1 MNSGLISVYSRKLFA
16 PAAFLEINA
25 EIHSAFNKWLQFDE
39 SNFSHFTSVIKCGM
53 YFRKED
59 SLIPFS
65 HLDHLCARNKFRF
78 NSTSVYSAIN
88 KLKAELNFRKR
99 EISLPSG
106 CRDKR
111 LMAVLIPFWREN
123 QNIQDAN
130 QSAAMK

>member
-1 MNSGLISVYSRKLFA
+1 
-16 PAAFLEINA
+16 
-25 EIHSAFNKWLQFDE
+25 
-39 SNFSHFTSVIKCGM
+39 M

-59 SLIPFS
+59 IPAKAF
-65 HLDHLCARNKFRF
+65 DHLCARNKFRF

-130 QSAAMK
+130 QSAAVNVRLLTIDFRSLF

>member
-1 MNSGLISVYSRKLFA
+1 
-16 PAAFLEINA
+16 
-25 EIHSAFNKWLQFDE
+25 
-39 SNFSHFTSVIKCGM
+39 M

-59 SLIPFS
+59 IPAKAF
-65 HLDHLCARNKFRF
+65 DHLCARNKFRF

-123 QNIQDAN
+123 QIKTNRINELRESTNLQFALGFFF
-130 QSAAMK
+130 